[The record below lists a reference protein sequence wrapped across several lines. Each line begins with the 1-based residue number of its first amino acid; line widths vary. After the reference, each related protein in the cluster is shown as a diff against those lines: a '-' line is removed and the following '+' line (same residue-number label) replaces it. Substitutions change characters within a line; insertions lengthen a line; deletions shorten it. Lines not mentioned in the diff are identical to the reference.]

1 MADNTAA
8 KIKINFAESMVDGK
22 TYDGPREPQGFR
34 TMAKDG
40 YYRVAIEEAT
50 PGQSEAGNAVLN
62 LVVRVLDKDEE
73 GTRVYGTVTC
83 SGHTSEDTPRPN
95 IWNLLNLL
103 LSAGR
108 TKEQLD
114 SLAQG
119 GKQMEL
125 GDIATSL
132 IQDGKNVAYAQIKH
146 EISKQ
151 GNFAGREVSR
161 VKTFVLQSTYE
172 KKFNEQGLDGIRWAK
187 KLDGVAKTAGS
198 QNGVHTT
205 AKMSTQQLDAA
216 AKGI

>member
-1 MADNTAA
+1 M
-8 KIKINFAESMVDGK
+8 KINFAESMVDGK

-40 YYRVAIEEAT
+40 YYKVAIEEAE
-50 PGQSEAGNAVLN
+50 PSVSDAGNAVLN

-83 SGHTSEDTPRPN
+83 SGFTSEETPRPN

-114 SLAQG
+114 ALATG
-119 GKQMEL
+119 GKQMEI

-132 IQDGKNVAYAQIKH
+132 VQEGKNVAYAQIKH
-146 EISKQ
+146 EISTR
-151 GNFAGREVSR
+151 GNFAGREVTR
-161 VKTFVLQSTYE
+161 VKTFVLQSTYD
-172 KKFNEQGLDGIRWAK
+172 KKFSDQGIDGIRWAK
-187 KLDGVAKTAGS
+187 KLDGAAGS
-198 QNGVHTT
+198 SGKTTNGATGKATVHL
-205 AKMSTQQLDAA
+205 SPDQLKQA
-216 AKGI
+216 GNI